1 MLEPFIKILSYV
13 ISCMVGTAILF
24 NFMDKMYHP
33 RYLKKSTKV
42 IFYTIST
49 LLWISVN
56 LIGIPILNFTCFV
69 LISLFT
75 AFFLYKVK
83 MIKDFLHIIIFIIS
97 FAGCDTLVS
106 ALLSIIIGSL
116 PLYNNNSIIFLLN
129 VILVQTFMIA
139 VCKLLII
146 YFKRHKTAYIYK
158 KQYIF
163 LSIIPV
169 LNIIII
175 YIIAALAAYQVDPN
189 VMHFI
194 IMLMAVISGIL
205 DLTVIFFFEN
215 LSKSDQL
222 ENDILLIQQRMDMQ
236 YSYYQ
241 QLEMEYNNSQT
252 IMHDIKNHIR
262 VLERL
267 YQSGQNAEGLQ
278 YAKRISEIVE
288 GLGMKFKCSNKI
300 LNIIINEK
308 MRICNAKNIEFVYS
322 VENINLNFID
332 DIDITS
338 IFANL
343 MDNAIEA
350 CNKILSGKK
359 RIELR
364 IYQFNNMFIINLI
377 NSIQDMPVKNEEKII
392 SSKKNHKAIGLSNV
406 NSSVQKYDGD
416 INIEIEQGKFSVSI
430 IFPISKPK

>member
-1 MLEPFIKILSYV
+1 MLEPVIKWLSYV
-13 ISCMVGTAILF
+13 ISCTVGTAILF
-24 NFMDKMYHP
+24 NFMDKMYQP
-33 RYLKKSTKV
+33 KYLKKGTKV
-42 IFYTIST
+42 ISSTICT

-69 LISLFT
+69 LISFFT
-75 AFFLYKVK
+75 AFFLYQVR

-106 ALLSIIIGSL
+106 ALLSIIIGFL

-129 VILVQTFMIA
+129 VVLVQTFMIA
-139 VCKLLII
+139 VSKLLII

-163 LSIIPV
+163 LSVIPV

-175 YIIAALAAYQVDPN
+175 YIIAALAAYQVDLN
-189 VMHFI
+189 IMHFI

-205 DLTVIFFFEN
+205 DLTVIFFYEN

-241 QLEMEYNNSQT
+241 QLEIEYNNSQT

-267 YQSGQNAEGLQ
+267 YKSGQNAEGLE

-308 MRICNAKNIEFVYS
+308 MRICNTEDIEFIYS
-322 VENINLNFID
+322 VENIDLNFID

-343 MDNAIEA
+343 LDNAIEA

-377 NSIQDMPVKNEEKII
+377 NSIQDIPVKDKEKMI
-392 SSKKNHKAIGLSNV
+392 SSKRNHKAIGLSNV
-406 NSSVQKYDGD
+406 NSSVKKYDGD

-430 IFPISKPK
+430 IFPIN